1 MPYQPYKRKYGRYL
15 EDPSC
20 EVPLRSR
27 YRFQKAAERE
37 GREDDIF
44 AACGIDNDPQQP
56 ASDVSA
62 DVLEAHGNAS
72 PLYEPPNE
80 AASVG
85 LCNQNDSLSA
95 LNHSWNETDNSEW
108 RSSGESVDDSSS
120 EYSSGESSS
129 LDEDDGQDERTDQQE
144 QTKMDDPLYPGA
156 RISKAESVLLIMAHS
171 LRHSASKEATESVLK
186 LVEAHLPDG
195 TGFPST
201 NKGLMGEPC
210 GLPMEGHADTS
221 PALDRYT
228 TLRPDRKDRSIR

>member
-1 MPYQPYKRKYGRYL
+1 MTFSL
-15 EDPSC
+15 H
-20 EVPLRSR
+20 
-27 YRFQKAAERE
+27 
-37 GREDDIF
+37 
-44 AACGIDNDPQQP
+44 GIDNDPQQP

-85 LCNQNDSLSA
+85 LCSQNDSLYA

-156 RISKAESVLLIMAHS
+156 RISKAESVLLIMARS

-186 LVEAHLPDG
+186 LVEVHLPDG

-201 NKGLMGEPC
+201 NKI
-210 GLPMEGHADTS
+210 AF
-221 PALDRYT
+221 
-228 TLRPDRKDRSIR
+228 LRKSDGKGTRNTVGCIDGSHIEVLRQDDSTASYINRKKWSSIILQAVCNDQNRF